1 MCACVRVWG
10 CACVYVCAR
19 VCVRVCVCAC
29 VSACVCVRVCVRAC
43 VCVCVCACVR
53 VCVCVNVWPKEPEAS
68 NFSLINKQKK
78 SIFFV
83 FVFTY
88 LAHDSEISQ
97 LLSLFDWKTITR
109 GLNSPAQP
117 QWNIFSRILHT
128 FSQQTIGKVS
138 IENTFT
144 ESFLRLSLKKTVT
157 FQQRQN
163 KSHSITRGLDQKPH
177 PE

>member
-1 MCACVRVWG
+1 MTTYFQFRSVCV
-10 CACVYVCAR
+10 CTCVGVC
-19 VCVRVCVCAC
+19 VCVRVRAC
-29 VSACVCVRVCVRAC
+29 VRACVCVRVWARACVRVCVCVRAC
-43 VCVCVCACVR
+43 VCVCVCA
-53 VCVCVNVWPKEPEAS
+53 CVCVNVWPKEPEAS

-144 ESFLRLSLKKTVT
+144 ESFLRLSLKKPLRFSSART
-157 FQQRQN
+157 N
-163 KSHSITRGLDQKPH
+163 HIP
-177 PE
+177 

>member
-1 MCACVRVWG
+1 M
-10 CACVYVCAR
+10 
-19 VCVRVCVCAC
+19 CVCGG
-29 VSACVCVRVCVRAC
+29 VRVCVRARARACAC
-43 VCVCVCACVR
+43 VCVCVC
-53 VCVCVNVWPKEPEAS
+53 VCECVWPKEPEAS

-97 LLSLFDWKTITR
+97 LLSLFDCKTITR

-128 FSQQTIGKVS
+128 FTANDRKSINGEYFHWVVSKTI
-138 IENTFT
+138 I
-144 ESFLRLSLKKTVT
+144 KKTVA
-157 FQQRQN
+157 FQQRQS

-177 PE
+177 PA

>member
-1 MCACVRVWG
+1 MTTYFQFRSVCVCGGV
-10 CACVYVCAR
+10 R
-19 VCVRVCVCAC
+19 VCVRVRA
-29 VSACVCVRVCVRAC
+29 RAC
-43 VCVCVCACVR
+43 VCVCVCVRACVR
-53 VCVCVNVWPKEPEAS
+53 VCVCVCVCECVWLKEPEAS
-68 NFSLINKQKK
+68 NSSLINKQKK

-97 LLSLFDWKTITR
+97 LLSLFDWNTITR

-144 ESFLRLSLKKTVT
+144 ESFLRQSLKKTVT
-157 FQQRQN
+157 FQQRQS

-177 PE
+177 PT

>member
-29 VSACVCVRVCVRAC
+29 VSACVCACVCVRVCVC
-43 VCVCVCACVR
+43 

-97 LLSLFDWKTITR
+97 LLSLFDCKTITR

>member
-29 VSACVCVRVCVRAC
+29 VSACVCACVCVRVCVC
-43 VCVCVCACVR
+43 

>member
-1 MCACVRVWG
+1 MTTYFQFRSVCVCGSVRVCVRVRARVCVCVRVCACV
-10 CACVYVCAR
+10 C
-19 VCVRVCVCAC
+19 VCVRVCVCEC
-29 VSACVCVRVCVRAC
+29 
-43 VCVCVCACVR
+43 
-53 VCVCVNVWPKEPEAS
+53 VWPKEPEAS
-68 NFSLINKQKK
+68 IFSLINKQKK

-109 GLNSPAQP
+109 GLNSPAQS

-138 IENTFT
+138 LENTLT
-144 ESFLRLSLKKTVT
+144 ESFLRQSLKKPLR
-157 FQQRQN
+157 FSSARAN
-163 KSHSITRGLDQKPH
+163 HIP
-177 PE
+177 

>member
-1 MCACVRVWG
+1 MTTYFQFRSVCVCGSV
-10 CACVYVCAR
+10 R
-19 VCVRVCVCAC
+19 VCVR
-29 VSACVCVRVCVRAC
+29 VRAC
-43 VCVCVCACVR
+43 VCVCVCVCACVCAC
-53 VCVCVNVWPKEPEAS
+53 VCVCECVWPKEPEAS

-97 LLSLFDWKTITR
+97 LLSLFDCKTITR

-138 IENTFT
+138 LENT
-144 ESFLRLSLKKTVT
+144 LRVVSKTIIKKTVA
-157 FQQRQN
+157 FQQRQS

-177 PE
+177 PT

>member
-1 MCACVRVWG
+1 MTTYFQFRS
-10 CACVYVCAR
+10 
-19 VCVRVCVCAC
+19 VCVCTC
-29 VSACVCVRVCVRAC
+29 VGVCVCVRVRACVRAC
-43 VCVCVCACVR
+43 VCVCVC
-53 VCVCVNVWPKEPEAS
+53 VCECVWPKEPEAS
-68 NFSLINKQKK
+68 IFSLINKQKK

-128 FSQQTIGKVS
+128 FLQQTIGKVS
-138 IENTFT
+138 MENTFT
-144 ESFLRLSLKKTVT
+144 ESFLSQSLKKPLR
-157 FQQRQN
+157 FSSARAN
-163 KSHSITRGLDQKPH
+163 HIP
-177 PE
+177 

>member
-1 MCACVRVWG
+1 MTTYFQFRS
-10 CACVYVCAR
+10 
-19 VCVRVCVCAC
+19 VCVCAC
-29 VSACVCVRVCVRAC
+29 VGVCVCVR
-43 VCVCVCACVR
+43 VCVCACVR
-53 VCVCVNVWPKEPEAS
+53 VCVCACVCVCVRVCVCECVWPKEPEAS

-128 FSQQTIGKVS
+128 FLQQTIGKVS
-138 IENTFT
+138 MENTFT
-144 ESFLRLSLKKTVT
+144 ESFLRQSLKKTVT

-177 PE
+177 PA

>member
-29 VSACVCVRVCVRAC
+29 VSACVCACVCVRVCVC
-43 VCVCVCACVR
+43 

-138 IENTFT
+138 LENTLT
-144 ESFLRLSLKKTVT
+144 ESILRQSLKKPLR
-157 FQQRQN
+157 FSSARAN
-163 KSHSITRGLDQKPH
+163 HIP
-177 PE
+177 

>member
-1 MCACVRVWG
+1 MTTYFQFRSVCVCGGVRVCVRVR
-10 CACVYVCAR
+10 A
-19 VCVRVCVCAC
+19 RVCVCAC
-29 VSACVCVRVCVRAC
+29 VCVRVCACAC
-43 VCVCVCACVR
+43 VCVCVCEC
-53 VCVCVNVWPKEPEAS
+53 VWPKEPEAS

-97 LLSLFDWKTITR
+97 LLSLFDWNTITR
-109 GLNSPAQP
+109 GVNSPAQP

-138 IENTFT
+138 LENTLT
-144 ESFLRLSLKKTVT
+144 ESFLRQSLKKPLR
-157 FQQRQN
+157 FSSARAN
-163 KSHSITRGLDQKPH
+163 HIP
-177 PE
+177 